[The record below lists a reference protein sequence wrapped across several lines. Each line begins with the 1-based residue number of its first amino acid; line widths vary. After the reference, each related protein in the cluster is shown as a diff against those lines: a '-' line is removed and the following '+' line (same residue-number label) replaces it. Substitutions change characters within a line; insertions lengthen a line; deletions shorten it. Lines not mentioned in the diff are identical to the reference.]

1 MKVTNMLPK
10 EETELFYRL
19 ALNFVPEVGTKTA
32 RALLTRYETAE
43 AIFQAPLR
51 ELKAIYGIG
60 ELKAKMFK
68 DDNIFRQA
76 EQELQFIKANGI
88 KALFRGGEDYPSRL
102 MECED
107 APILLFYKGNANL
120 NAEKMVAVVGTR
132 KSTDYGQRATEDFIE
147 ALRLEQ
153 ELVVVSGLALGID
166 TVAHRASLKNH
177 IPTIGVLGHGLH
189 IIYPDSNKAL
199 AEEML
204 VNGGLLSEFPSGT
217 KPSRQHFPLRNRIV
231 AGLTDVTVIVE
242 SDAKGG
248 AMITAYMAHS
258 YNRDVAAFPGRVYDS
273 KSGGPNILIK
283 RNIAAM
289 ITNADDLLELM
300 NWGRKKKG
308 KAVQKQLFLEL
319 QPDEQKI
326 FDLLRDKDAVH
337 ADDLLRA
344 SGFTSPQL
352 AAVLLQLEM
361 QNVIKTLPGKLYRTN
376 I

>member
-51 ELKAIYGIG
+51 ELKALYGIG

-147 ALRLEQ
+147 ALRLEL

-273 KSGGPNILIK
+273 KSGGPNLLIK

-337 ADDLLRA
+337 ADDLLLA

-361 QNVIKTLPGKLYRTN
+361 QNVIKALPGKLFRSN

>member
-19 ALNFVPEVGTKTA
+19 ALGFVPEVGTKTA

-43 AIFQAPLR
+43 AIFQAPLK
-51 ELKAIYGIG
+51 EIATIYGIG
-60 ELKAKMFK
+60 EVRARMFK
-68 DDNIFRQA
+68 DEDIFRQA
-76 EQELQFIKANGI
+76 EHELKFIQANGI
-88 KALFRGGEDYPSRL
+88 KVLLRGIDNYPSRL
-102 MECED
+102 MQCDD
-107 APILLFYKGNANL
+107 APVLLFYKGNADL
-120 NAEKMVAVVGTR
+120 NAEKVVAVVGTR

-147 ALRLEQ
+147 GLRQ
-153 ELVVVSGLALGID
+153 EAEIVVTSGLALGID
-166 TVAHRASLKNH
+166 TVAHKASLRNN
-177 IPTIGVLGHGLH
+177 IATVGVLGHGLD
-189 IIYPDSNKAL
+189 IIYPSSNKAL
-199 AEEML
+199 AGEML
-204 VNGGLLSEFPSGT
+204 TNGGLLSEFPSGT
-217 KPSRQHFPLRNRIV
+217 QPNRQNFPLRNRIV
-231 AGLTDVTVIVE
+231 AGLSDVTVIVE

-273 KSGGPNILIK
+273 KSGGPNLLIK

-289 ITNADDLLELM
+289 ITNAGDLLELM
-300 NWGRKKKG
+300 NWDKKKG

-326 FDLLRDKDAVH
+326 FDLLRDKDALH
-337 ADDLLRA
+337 ADDLLLA